1 MGARTETVGRDE
13 RERLLS
19 GRVPEGV
26 LSARAL
32 DRHALAHDASHYLL
46 VPELVARPRS
56 ADEVAGLLRAC
67 GEVGLPLTFRAAGTS
82 LSGQAVTEHLLVDV
96 RRHFSREVEVL
107 DAGERVRVAPG
118 VTVRMANA
126 RLAPYRR
133 KLGPD
138 PASENACTVGGVV
151 ANNSSGMHCGTEL
164 NTYAT
169 LDSLVVVLA
178 SGTVIDTGAA
188 DADERLRALEPGIHE
203 GLLRLRDRVR
213 GDAGSV
219 ATVERLFALKNTMGY
234 GLNSFLD
241 HDDPVKILEHLM
253 VGSEGTLGFVASAT
267 FRTVPVRPQVAT
279 GLLVFDTVGAAT
291 GSVPQIVE
299 AGAVTSELLDAAS
312 LRVSARAPGA
322 PAQITGIRV
331 VDHAA
336 LLVEWHADTPEELA
350 EATGLAQPVL
360 DALPLT
366 GPAELTQDPVGRA
379 GLWKVR
385 KALYSAVA
393 GARPQGT
400 NALLEDVAVP
410 VEDLGRTCVDLQG
423 LLDRHGYEETV
434 IFGHAKDGNVH
445 FMLNEQFDD
454 PASLRRYADF
464 TEDMVDLVLG
474 RGGTL
479 KAEHGTGRIMAP
491 FVERQYGPELYA
503 VMREL
508 KDLLDPAGILGPG
521 TILNDDPQ
529 AHLVHLKTAPQV
541 EEEVDRCVECGFCE
555 PVCPSRDLT
564 LTPRQRIVV
573 RREMTAAAQRGEVD
587 LAAELDEDYEYAGV
601 DTCAVDGMCLTACP
615 VRIDTGDLT
624 RRLRRE
630 SADPVSRAGWGA
642 AARVWGSASRAGGLA
657 MSVGEWLPGPLAER
671 FTDAVRVVAPHEV
684 VPRYDRRLPGGGPA
698 RPRLTAEQPGAVF
711 FAACVGTMF
720 GPEEG
725 SRGATAA
732 LLALAER
739 AGVPLR
745 TPQGLGGLCCGTPW
759 KSKGMAEGYRAMA
772 DRVLPAL
779 WEATEQ
785 GRLPVVC
792 DAASCTEGL
801 AVMVARAAELG
812 HPGCAGLR
820 LVDSIAWAA
829 ETLVPRLPRPRRLGS
844 VAVHP
849 TCGTEA
855 LGITPVLTELVGLLA
870 DDVVVPTTWGCC
882 AFAGDRGLLH
892 PELTASATAPEAA
905 ELDRIERERAARG
918 LPGGGACD
926 AYVSANRTCEL
937 GLTRA
942 TGRPYRHVL
951 ELLEEST
958 RP

>member
-1 MGARTETVGRDE
+1 MTMAPSASDRRD
-13 RERLLS
+13 LLA
-19 GRVPEGV
+19 GRVPDEV
-26 LSARAL
+26 LSSRAL

-56 ADEVAGLLRAC
+56 TEEVAGLLRTC
-67 GEVGLPLTFRAAGTS
+67 DEVGLPLTFRAGGTS
-82 LSGQAVTEHLLVDV
+82 LSGQAVGEHLLVDV
-96 RRHFSREVEVL
+96 RRHFSRDVEVL
-107 DAGERVRVAPG
+107 DGGGRVRVAPG
-118 VTVRMANA
+118 VTVRMVNA
-126 RLAPYRR
+126 RLARHRR

-164 NTYAT
+164 NTYST

-178 SGTVIDTGAA
+178 DGTVVDTGAP
-188 DADERLRALEPGIHE
+188 DADERLRAQRPDLHE

-219 ATVERLFALKNTMGY
+219 ATLRRLFALKNTMGY

-241 HDDPVKILEHLM
+241 HDDPVAILEHLM
-253 VGSEGTLGFVASAT
+253 VGSEGTLGFIASAT
-267 FRTVPVRPQVAT
+267 FRTVPVRPHVAT

-291 GSVPQIVE
+291 GSVPRIVE
-299 AGAVTSELLDAAS
+299 AGAVTAELLDAAS

-322 PAQITGIRV
+322 PGEITGLRV
-331 VDHAA
+331 EDHAA
-336 LLVEWHADTPEELA
+336 LLVEWHADTAEELA
-350 EATGLAQPVL
+350 ASVGVAQPVL
-360 DALPLT
+360 DGMPLT
-366 GPAELTQDPVGRA
+366 SPAALTQDPTGRA
-379 GLWKVR
+379 ALWKVR

-410 VEDLGRTCVDLQG
+410 VDDLGRTCVDLQSLVG
-423 LLDRHGYEETV
+423 RHGYEETV

-454 PASLRRYADF
+454 PVALRRYADF
-464 TEDMVDLVLG
+464 TEDLVELILG

-508 KDLLDPAGILGPG
+508 KSLLDPAGILGPG
-521 TILNDDPQ
+521 SILNDDPQ
-529 AHLVHLKTAPQV
+529 AHLTHLKTAPQV
-541 EEEVDRCVECGFCE
+541 EQEVDRCVECGFCE

-573 RREMTAAAQRGEVD
+573 RRELTAAAARGDVA
-587 LAAELDEDYEYAGV
+587 LAAELDEDYEYSGV

-615 VRIDTGDLT
+615 VQIDTGDLT

-642 AARVWGSASRAGGLA
+642 AARVWQVASRAGGLGLTLA
-657 MSVGEWLPGPLAER
+657 DRLPGGLGETL
-671 FTDAVRVVAPHEV
+671 TDAVRAVAPHDL

-698 RPRLTAEQPGAVF
+698 RPRLTAQEPGAVF
-711 FAACVGTMF
+711 FAACVGSMF

-725 SRGATAA
+725 SGGATAA

-745 TPQGLGGLCCGTPW
+745 TPEGLGGLCCGTPW
-759 KSKGMAEGYRAMA
+759 KSKGMEDGYAAMA
-772 DRVLPAL
+772 HRVLPAL
-779 WEATEQ
+779 WAATDQ
-785 GRLPVVC
+785 GMLPVVC
-792 DAASCTEGL
+792 DAVSCSEGL
-801 AVMVARAAELG
+801 AVMVRRAAELG
-812 HPGCAGLR
+812 HPECAALR
-820 LVDSIAWAA
+820 LVDSVAWAQ
-829 ETLVPRLPRPRRLGS
+829 EVLVPRLPAPARLGR

-855 LGITPVLTELVGLLA
+855 LGLTATLVALAGEIA
-870 DDVVVPTTWGCC
+870 DDVVVPTDWGCC
-882 AFAGDRGLLH
+882 GFAGDRGLLH
-892 PELTASATAPEAA
+892 PELTAAATAPESA
-905 ELDRIERERAARG
+905 EVERLAREEG
-918 LPGGGACD
+918 EFD
-926 AYVSANRTCEL
+926 AHVSANRTCEL
-937 GLTRA
+937 GMTRA
-942 TGRPYRHVL
+942 TGRAYRHVL
-951 ELLEEST
+951 ELLEEAT
-958 RP
+958 R